1 MVQVK
6 ICGLMKQEDIQ
17 AASEAGADF
26 IGFVFAKSKRQ
37 LTKEHACELASF
49 VPPQVKKVGV
59 FVNEKLEVIEEIAE
73 KADLDYI
80 QLHGDESPDFCSQLS
95 LPVIKAFQIHSL
107 ADLEGIST
115 YDCAYYLLDSPAGK
129 YRGGNG
135 ETFDWS
141 IVKDRD
147 FLDKK
152 VLLAGGLSAEN
163 VEEAIREVNPAGLDV
178 SSGVETN
185 GVKDVAKIKAFIQ
198 AAKKGDK
205 NDKV

>member
-37 LTKEHACELASF
+37 ITKEHACELASF
-49 VPPQVKKVGV
+49 VPPQVKKVGGV

-107 ADLEGIST
+107 ADLEGGIST

-129 YRGGNG
+129 YRGGGNG

-147 FLDKK
+147 FF
-152 VLLAGGLSAEN
+152 
-163 VEEAIREVNPAGLDV
+163 R
-178 SSGVETN
+178 
-185 GVKDVAKIKAFIQ
+185 
-198 AAKKGDK
+198 
-205 NDKV
+205 